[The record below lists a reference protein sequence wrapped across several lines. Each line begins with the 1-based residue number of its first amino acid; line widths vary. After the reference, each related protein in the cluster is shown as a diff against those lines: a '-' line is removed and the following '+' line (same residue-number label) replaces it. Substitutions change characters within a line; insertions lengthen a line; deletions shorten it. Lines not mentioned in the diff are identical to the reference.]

1 MTENKQ
7 VENVQVVETE
17 IEDVVYKAKEE
28 DKKAVSFIWIL
39 PLLILGVLAW
49 ISYESYMKK
58 GVNITVVF
66 KSAEG
71 LKEGATT
78 LEYKGLQLGKVTKI
92 NINDD
97 LKNVKVNILV
107 KSDAAK
113 YVASEGSKFWIKRP
127 TISLTKVSGLSTLV
141 DGFKIEISPHF
152 KTEKDFEN
160 AKEKYDFIG
169 LDSKPDDELINNGY
183 YVSLIANDKDSVEIG
198 TPIFY
203 NKYQIGEIVAKEFKF
218 EKVFLKAYIY
228 DKYNYLV
235 NKSSKFM
242 LNEALKVSYGP
253 SGLNIEIGSLYS
265 ALVGGVTVITSKKD
279 DEKIQKDE
287 VYTLYAG
294 KDSLEQK
301 EYIHIKFSNV
311 EGIDENTPIIY
322 KGLTIGKLTNL
333 TLNAQEITSKA
344 FIYKKYSYL
353 LTSNTEFFIQTAQLS
368 LEGVKNLGNI
378 IKGNFISLDYKK
390 GEASKI
396 FTVKNFN
403 DNTFDEKKV
412 FDSSLVYTLKSD
424 NLNSITK
431 KSKIFFKNIEIG
443 RVLDYSL
450 TKDFKKVNIK
460 ILVKEEY
467 KRLIHNHTLFY
478 DMSSK
483 ILELKDFNFDI
494 NYPGIK
500 PLLNGAIAIAELRRD
515 KKQSKKSFKLYQSYK
530 DIEKLKRL
538 HNDGFTIDSYFNND
552 FKIKKDMAIVY
563 KNQEIGFVKAIK
575 FNSKQSN
582 AKLFIYKE
590 YKKYLNKTSSFYKKG
605 VLDISASLNG
615 VLFNMDNFTSLIEGS
630 IVLENNSNILY
641 DKYHIFSS
649 HDEMKDSS
657 NSITIVFDD
666 VEGVHEQF
674 SQLTYKGVKVG
685 KVTNVSLNLQQK
697 VVVKAQIY
705 KDYNSFTKEG
715 TIFYLKKPKISLQ
728 EVSNLG
734 SSVMAVNIGVLKS
747 KKTKYQTRFKG
758 FDTLP
763 SVDKSYH
770 GKIFKVYSDHA
781 SSAKEDS
788 PIYYKNVQIG
798 KINKVDLSSDATTV
812 IMDCLIYDKYTKFI
826 RTNSTFY
833 DISGFN
839 MKFSI
844 FSGSKV
850 ESNTFTSILKGGLV
864 VVTPYEYNERASS
877 KDKFMLIEELRE
889 DWERISPSIK

>member
-1 MTENKQ
+1 MIDNNKHVENEQ
-7 VENVQVVETE
+7 VEETK
-17 IEDVVYKAKEE
+17 IEDIVYKAKEE
-28 DKKAVSFIWIL
+28 EKKAVSFIWIL

-58 GVNITVVF
+58 GTNITVVF

-92 NINDD
+92 DIHDD

-107 KSDAAK
+107 KSAASK
-113 YVASEGSKFWIKRP
+113 YVASEGSRFWIRRP

-141 DGFKIEISPHF
+141 DGLKIEISPKF
-152 KTEKDFEN
+152 KTEKEFEN
-160 AKEKYDFIG
+160 TKEKYDFIG
-169 LDSKPDDELINNGY
+169 LDSRPDDELISNGY
-183 YVSLIANDKDSVEIG
+183 YVSLIANDKDSVEVG
-198 TPIFY
+198 TPLFY
-203 NKYQIGEIVAKEFKF
+203 NKYQIGEIVSKDFKF
-218 EKVFLKAYIY
+218 EKVFLNAYIY

-242 LNEALKVSYGP
+242 LNEALNVSYGP

-265 ALVGGVTVITSKKD
+265 ALVGGVTVITAKKD
-279 DEKIQKDE
+279 EKKIEKDE

-301 EYIHIKFSNV
+301 EYIHIKFSSV
-311 EGIDENTPIIY
+311 DGIDKNTPIIY
-322 KGLTIGKLTNL
+322 KGLTIGKLTDL
-333 TLNAQEITSKA
+333 SLNANDITSKA
-344 FIYKKYSYL
+344 FIYKKYKYL
-353 LTSNTEFFIQTAQLS
+353 LTSNTEFFIQTPELS

-378 IKGNFISLDYKK
+378 IKGNYISLNYKE
-390 GEASKI
+390 GEASEV
-396 FTVKNFN
+396 FVAKNFN
-403 DNTFDEKKV
+403 ENKAYNP
-412 FDSSLVYTLKSD
+412 SLIYTLKSE

-431 KSKIFFKNIEIG
+431 KSKIYFKNIEVG
-443 RVLDYSL
+443 EVLDYSL
-450 TKDFKKVNIK
+450 TNDFKKVNIK
-460 ILVKEEY
+460 ILIKQEY
-467 KRLIHNHTLFY
+467 KKLIHNHTLFY

-483 ILELKDFNFDI
+483 LLELKDFNLDI
-494 NYPGIK
+494 NYHGVK
-500 PLLNGAIAIAELRRD
+500 PLLNGAIGIAELRRD
-515 KKQSKKSFKLYQSYK
+515 KKQTKKSFKLHQSYSE
-530 DIEKLKRL
+530 IEKLKRL
-538 HNDGFTIDSYFNND
+538 HNDGFTIDTYFNND

-590 YKKYLNKTSSFYKKG
+590 YKKYLNKTSRFYKKG
-605 VLDISASLNG
+605 VLDINASLNG
-615 VLFNMDNFTSLIEGS
+615 IILNMDNYTSLLEGS
-630 IVLENNSNILY
+630 IVLENNSNMLY
-641 DKYHIFSS
+641 DKYHIFASL
-649 HDEMKDSS
+649 DEMKDSS
-657 NSITIVFDD
+657 NSITIIFDD
-666 VEGVHEQF
+666 VEGIHEQF

-685 KVTNVSLNLQQK
+685 KVTKVTLNSKQK
-697 VVVKAQIY
+697 VLVTAQIFD
-705 KDYNSFTKEG
+705 DYNSFRKEG

-728 EVSNLG
+728 EISNIG
-734 SSVMAVNIGVLKS
+734 SSVMAVNIGVIKS
-747 KKTKYQTRFKG
+747 KKTKYQTKFKG

-770 GKIFKVYSDHA
+770 GTIFKVYSTNA
-781 SSAKEDS
+781 SSANVDS

-798 KINKVDLSSDATTV
+798 KINNIDLSDDASTV
-812 IMDCLIYDKYTKFI
+812 IMDCLVYDKYTKFI
-826 RTNSTFY
+826 RSNSVFY

-864 VVTPYEYNERASS
+864 VVTPYEYEKRANIQ
-877 KDKFMLIEELRE
+877 DKFILKEELRE
-889 DWERISPSIK
+889 DWKSISPSIK